1 MNVRLDGVRFAHF
14 TRHISKTPMAL
25 KIQTAGANVGG
36 AGSETL
42 GFRSST

>member
-14 TRHISKTPMAL
+14 TRHIAKTPMAL

-36 AGSETL
+36 ARATR
-42 GFRSST
+42 GFRWST